1 MTMNY
6 KHPNNRGF
14 TLVEIIASLFII
26 GMIASI
32 AGMGIVQLANGFIFS
47 KKNAETVQK
56 AQIVM
61 SRLVKELT
69 SDTILSSG
77 TSIAIIFTNSRLT
90 GSHQIRWDNATK
102 QLLFDE
108 NTAASDEVILTD
120 DVNAFDLKY
129 YDSYSTPSSPST
141 SYSAASS
148 IIEITLELDGAG
160 DTSTTFTDRVF
171 LRD

>member
-1 MTMNY
+1 MNY
-6 KHPNNRGF
+6 KHQNKHGF

-69 SDTILSSG
+69 SDTTLSSG
-77 TSIAIIFTNSRLT
+77 TSIAVIFTNSRST

-120 DVNAFDLKY
+120 GVSSFDLKY

-141 SYSAASS
+141 SYSSASS

-160 DTSTTFTDRVF
+160 DTSTAFTDRVF